1 MPTRSCAAA
10 LQQNVDKGELDVAMQ
25 ASSTH
30 VTQEETKEKPA
41 TKDHGEKKTW
51 HEGNVKHQG

>member
-1 MPTRSCAAA
+1 MLEAA